1 MQVLS
6 EAVRAPGR
14 DRAAAA
20 ARGLTATSVI
30 WAVSLAALVF
40 TAVACTTSR
49 LLMLDTFASLAAGRE
64 IAHHGVPHTEVLTWA
79 AHGRPWIDQQWLGQ
93 WLYYEAYRLG
103 GYPAVG
109 ALSAFCIALAFGV
122 LAGYMLHRGTSTVRT
137 LIWVAVAYAVCELNT
152 VMRTQSFAYPLFVLM
167 MVILLEDDRRH
178 RFSRSLLALPLL
190 FLLWANLHGSVLLAA
205 PIVVVYCLWAAAH
218 NLRPVRRRTLA
229 AYLGLAACMPLAL
242 LSTPYGLTIAD
253 YYRSVLDNPVLTA
266 RVGEWHPAT
275 FGGPST
281 QFVIVL
287 LAAIGLLGFAY
298 GRGFRPPLFMVG
310 LTFALA
316 VAGIHAVRYQVWF
329 GFTAT
334 LLIAEVMS
342 GTFASSESPLIRRIS
357 ARVVPAAAVIGVL
370 GSSLL
375 LATTATARFEALS
388 PRPAMNAT
396 ATWAAAHPKAKIMAG
411 DTSAS
416 ALLWTH
422 PELTGRVGFDSR
434 YEIYSQR
441 QLLAYTDWVAGNGS
455 RSQWSRVLDG
465 YDEVLLSTAY
475 RQNVIDRMRTLPGW
489 HRIYG
494 DADGVVFVRDTAG

>member
-20 ARGLTATSVI
+20 ARGLTGLSVI

-49 LLMLDTFASLAAGRE
+49 LLMLDTFASLAAGHE
-64 IAHHGVPHTEVLTWA
+64 IAQHGVPHTEVLTWA
-79 AHGRPWIDQQWLGQ
+79 AHGRHWIDQQWLGQ

-109 ALSAFCIALAFGV
+109 ALSALNIALAFGV
-122 LAGYMLHRGTSTVRT
+122 LAAYVLHRGTSTVRT
-137 LIWVAVAYAVCELNT
+137 LIWVAVAYAICELNT

-167 MVILLEDDRRH
+167 IVILLEDDRRH
-178 RFSRSLLALPLL
+178 HFNRSLLALPLL

-205 PIVVVYCLWAAAH
+205 PIVVVYCVWAAAH
-218 NLRPVRRRTLA
+218 NLRPVRRRTVA
-229 AYLGLAACMPLAL
+229 AYLGLAVCMPLAL
-242 LSTPYGLTIAD
+242 LTTPYGLTIAD

-287 LAAIGLLGFAY
+287 LAAIGLLGFGY

-316 VAGIHAVRYQVWF
+316 LAGVHAVRYQVWF
-329 GFTAT
+329 GFAAT

-357 ARVVPAAAVIGVL
+357 ARVVPATAVIWFFF
-370 GSSLL
+370 SSRRRHTRLQGDWSSDVCSSD
-375 LATTATARFEALS
+375 LARSCSSWPGF
-388 PRPAMNAT
+388 PRIWP
-396 ATWAAAHPKAKIMAG
+396 
-411 DTSAS
+411 
-416 ALLWTH
+416 
-422 PELTGRVGFDSR
+422 
-434 YEIYSQR
+434 
-441 QLLAYTDWVAGNGS
+441 
-455 RSQWSRVLDG
+455 
-465 YDEVLLSTAY
+465 
-475 RQNVIDRMRTLPGW
+475 RT
-489 HRIYG
+489 R
-494 DADGVVFVRDTAG
+494 